1 MPIVRGYEFAKV
13 SRLISREKDILLGAN
28 RTAGLIIGGGCALS
42 IEPPIMSR
50 FELIGR
56 NKISRSIIVR
66 AEWSDAENSTRSIFF
81 LVVIFANIWGI
92 VFFFFVYPLF

>member
-42 IEPPIMSR
+42 IEPR